1 MEAME
6 AILNR
11 RSVRKFKDEKIKKEE
26 LDQILKAGS
35 YAASARNLQPAIM
48 IAVEDEETLETLRRL
63 NCTSVGN
70 EYTVDNFYGAKT
82 VIVVLADKNNRNRV
96 YDGSLVMGN
105 LMNAATALGIGSC
118 WIHRARETF
127 ETEEGKEIL
136 RKLGIEGEYE
146 GIGNCILGYPD
157 QQPVAKERKENYIY
171 HI

>member
-11 RSVRKFKDEKIKKEE
+11 RSIRKFKDEKIKKEE
-26 LDQILKAGS
+26 LEQILKAGS
-35 YAASARNLQPAIM
+35 YAASARGLQSAIM

-63 NCTSVGN
+63 NCTSIGR
-70 EYTVDNFYGAKT
+70 EYTADNFYGAKT
-82 VIVVLADKNNRNRV
+82 VVVVLADRNNPNRV

-105 LMNAATALGIGSC
+105 LMNAAEALGIGSC
-118 WIHRARETF
+118 WIHRAKETF